1 MKVEIATKSIDKIK
15 GIEEAFFR
23 YLKTEKIEFSSYKVE
38 SGVSEQPFN
47 AETYK
52 GAFNRVNNLIDKV
65 DDADFYISCE
75 AGIEEFFGKYMNVQ
89 VVCIFDRKNKV
100 YLWGKSSGWCIPDSD
115 VEKIKKNTLDKYLRN
130 KGINS
135 IEELFGNSYSRAQ
148 VISQAVE
155 LALAS
160 RKLL

>member
-75 AGIEEFFGKYMNVQ
+75 AGIEEFYGKYMNVQ

-115 VEKIKKNTLDKYLRN
+115 VERIKKNNIRIKTNEKKVDLNKVRIYTKVVIKFDKIFGGLR
-130 KGINS
+130 
-135 IEELFGNSYSRAQ
+135 
-148 VISQAVE
+148 
-155 LALAS
+155 
-160 RKLL
+160 